1 MVLVGM
7 TKSRIVAPNAS
18 TPAAHNMLME
28 YSPFFTSIIW
38 ACPGLWPLL
47 PPPLLFYDLLK
58 VSNQGL
64 RAADLIFHF
73 VQCGFWSCANPH
85 FLIEQPLKLILLG
98 FQCAD
103 DVYSGGRH
111 LLSSRALRKISNRDT
126 TIIGALAPALL
137 LEKEDRFSTY
147 RPPASRLSRSRRN
160 FGGASGRSLDTYL
173 Y

>member
-1 MVLVGM
+1 MRPSHRTITPVAWPRFP
-7 TKSRIVAPNAS
+7 SRIS
-18 TPAAHNMLME
+18 MLME

-64 RAADLIFHF
+64 RATEVVFHG
-73 VQCGFWSCANPH
+73 VQWGFWSCANPH
-85 FLIEQPLKLILLG
+85 FLIEQSLKLILLG
-98 FQCAD
+98 FQRAD

-111 LLSSRALRKISNRDT
+111 LFSSRALRKISTETLPLSASSR
-126 TIIGALAPALL
+126 LQLL
-137 LEKEDRFSTY
+137 LETEDRFSSY

-160 FGGASGRSLDTYL
+160 FGGAS
-173 Y
+173 